1 MHLMR
6 RKLAAFYFH
15 LLIDSFLGV
24 FGFFKVQVRGATT
37 LPQLQQNLLGDRE
50 VMQMNKAPTGWG
62 EHISRS
68 RIQMSGNKIDVL
80 WATSSPGK
88 HNGKFI
94 EGSVVTP
101 DLAIKRLPEEFQL
114 LKMQKLT

>member
-1 MHLMR
+1 MHLMC
-6 RKLAAFYFH
+6 RKFAAFYFH
-15 LLIDSFLGV
+15 LFIDSFLGV
-24 FGFFKVQVRGATT
+24 FGFFKVRVRGATA

-50 VMQMNKAPTGWG
+50 GWG
-62 EHISRS
+62 KHISGS

-80 WATSSPGK
+80 WATSSSGK

-101 DLAIKRLPEEFQL
+101 DLAIKRLPEKFQL